1 MVIEIDTLKEIKEG
15 RQEQQKKT
23 TIALIYWV
31 NFTVGCDVWA
41 GLKTPTIS
49 VLQKGKWE
57 VLIDAQDL
65 VTVTEL
71 WKQWQCCFQVEHLY
85 SSCKSQDIHY
95 CGDEFKKRKA
105 KLHKNEEVLLKRS

>member
-1 MVIEIDTLKEIKEG
+1 MKMVIEIDTLKEIKEG

-49 VLQKGKWE
+49 VLQKGK
-57 VLIDAQDL
+57 
-65 VTVTEL
+65 
-71 WKQWQCCFQVEHLY
+71 
-85 SSCKSQDIHY
+85 
-95 CGDEFKKRKA
+95 
-105 KLHKNEEVLLKRS
+105 